1 MASMQDISATTKPLE
16 TQSDERLVT
25 NPPLNDDEK
34 DAYAS
39 LSENDED
46 IGETNAARISSLENI
61 IRQRIEVIE
70 KTNEEITELR
80 TRLNDMLNNSRE
92 YYEADQVVKEAIKK
106 KKHIKNT
113 ILSTPEAQQLQV
125 QLEEARDFQKDN
137 LTTLND
143 MLLEWYDTMRVKEID
158 DLNGHPRDLE
168 IKIKV
173 AKPKKV

>member
-1 MASMQDISATTKPLE
+1 MQDISPLSQPTPETNELE
-16 TQSDERLVT
+16 TTEVDRTLNEDEQ
-25 NPPLNDDEK
+25 

-39 LSENDED
+39 FSENDED
-46 IGETNAARISSLENI
+46 LVETNATGIASLENL
-61 IRQRIEVIE
+61 IRQRLEVIE
-70 KTNEEITELR
+70 KINEEVTELR
-80 TRLNDMLNNSRE
+80 TRLGDMLNNSRE
-92 YYEADQVVKEAIKK
+92 YFEADQAVKEATKK

-113 ILSTPEAQQLQV
+113 ILSSSEAQQLQA
-125 QLEEARDFQKDN
+125 QLEEAKDFQKDN

-173 AKPKKV
+173 APAKKI